1 MSKIKALKE
10 LIASKAS
17 QVTPEKLRF
26 TANQQREN
34 IANVGSTLKQKAQE
48 LNEKYVNDIL
58 GYDVQA
64 RYDDIL
70 KPRGIVFKDM
80 HPLEEAALFGGAALL
95 TGAGANAAVSG
106 SDEEDFERWA
116 REKGIVLN

>member
-26 TANQQREN
+26 TADQQREN
-34 IANVGSTLKQKAQE
+34 IANVGSAVKQKAQE
-48 LNEKYVNDIL
+48 LNDQYVNGIL

-80 HPLEEAALFGGAALL
+80 HPLEEAALFGGAAFL
-95 TGAGANAAVSG
+95 TSAGANAAASG
-106 SDEEDFERWA
+106 NDEEDFERWA
-116 REKGIVLN
+116 EEKGVILN